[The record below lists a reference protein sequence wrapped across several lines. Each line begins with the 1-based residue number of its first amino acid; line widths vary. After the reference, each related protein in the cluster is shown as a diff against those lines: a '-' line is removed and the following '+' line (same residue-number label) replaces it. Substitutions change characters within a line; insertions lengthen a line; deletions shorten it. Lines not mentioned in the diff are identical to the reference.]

1 LCCILIWVRRFWVV
15 KAAILVTVAPGK
27 VDDVAGKVRALE
39 HITDVLTVAGRA
51 DVVAL
56 CEGTFEDISTVVRKV
71 GEIDGVEATET
82 LVELVS

>member
-1 LCCILIWVRRFWVV
+1 MV

-51 DVVAL
+51 DVVVL
-56 CEGTFEDISTVVRKV
+56 CEGTFEDISAVARKV
-71 GEIDGVEATET
+71 SEIDGVETTER
-82 LVELVS
+82 LLSWSVKWLRL

>member
-1 LCCILIWVRRFWVV
+1 MV
-15 KAAILVTVAPGK
+15 KAAILVYVAPEK
-27 VDDVAGKVRALE
+27 VDEVAGKVRALK
-39 HITDVLTVAGRA
+39 HVTDVLTVAGRA